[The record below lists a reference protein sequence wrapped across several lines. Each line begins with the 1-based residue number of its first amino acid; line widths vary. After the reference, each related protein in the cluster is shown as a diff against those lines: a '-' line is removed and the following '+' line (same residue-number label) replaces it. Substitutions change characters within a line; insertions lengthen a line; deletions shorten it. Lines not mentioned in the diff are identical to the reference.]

1 MMNRDVKKFI
11 IANTAVLLAAVA
23 FIIYAIAVSDRGG
36 HTCSFLRVTG
46 MYCPGCGGTR
56 AVFSL
61 LRLDIVS
68 AVIYNISVPFGLF
81 VYIYYNVRWIIAIV
95 KKDYSYFVG
104 QKYILCIVLAIVIIL
119 NCIVKNILY
128 LGFGIGF

>member
-1 MMNRDVKKFI
+1 MMNRDAKKFI

-68 AVIYNISVPFGLF
+68 AVIYNVSVPFGLF